1 MKTFLHLLFMFFLV
15 LFFSSC
21 DENESSLKSPSGD
34 LNVEFEVSEE
44 GLLYSIEFKG
54 EDIIDDS
61 PLGLEFNNMDPLT
74 GLGILEAS
82 VKEIDES
89 WERVWG
95 KSKSV
100 RNHCNEMFVSL
111 QEKEGQMRKL
121 NIIFR
126 AYDDGVAFRYQIPEQ
141 EKITDFELA
150 SDQTQFV
157 FAEDHTVWATNW
169 GTFKLSQEKEFNE
182 VRISEFKP
190 EDIIGT
196 PLLIKAGEYTWV
208 AILEANLTDWAGMC
222 LGGGTDPNSVRAKL
236 SPYPDD
242 ENVVVKST
250 APRYS
255 PWRVVMIAD
264 HPGRFIESDI
274 IHNLNEPC
282 ALDDVS
288 WIEPGKCAWDWWWS
302 DGYAPDMG
310 RKLWADTDAEIYFV
324 DFASEMGWEYQL
336 VDWNWYGPPFTDGG
350 LTTSNPD
357 VDITKYTPTCV
368 VPEIAMHA
376 KAKGVK
382 TIVWLEWHHAN
393 NQMDEAFPLY
403 EDWGIEGVKIDFMDR
418 NDQEMVNFYHRAIK
432 KAAEHHLVVDFHGA
446 YMPTGIDRT
455 YPNFIT
461 REGVLGNEY
470 NKWSDRITPD
480 HCLTIP
486 FTRML
491 GGQMDFTPGGFVH
504 GTRETFK
511 VAEQEGLPY
520 TMVRGTRCFQLAM
533 FVVYESA
540 LQVICDAPYN
550 YRNSPAGLDFIN
562 MVPTSW
568 DETRVLNGEV
578 GDYITIAR
586 RSGDEWYIGCM
597 TDWTPREL
605 DIPLDFLGEG
615 RYTATVWS
623 DAPDADQHPEKLIKN
638 ENGVTGE
645 SSLNVSLAPAGGTV
659 IHLLPIK

>member
-605 DIPLDFLGEG
+605 EIPLDFLGEG